1 MINKKIVYSSL
12 MTFMFLTGCGN
23 DIKSGNFIAS
33 DVEGNNTGTFIDS
46 EVEGVKY
53 VTSSGVEGYTNKKG
67 EYKYNDGDEVEF
79 FINDLKL
86 GSAKAEKLTTV
97 FDLEYPTQT
106 ALLLQTLD
114 TDGNPNNGIQIS
126 KEIAKQFQNTT
137 FTINEVNPANKEFI
151 KKYNTLT
158 GKDITLSSNI
168 TNNHAINSLKHQL
181 INQISPKL
189 FDFLSKHTIFD
200 IPDYGYSNRNPKD
213 YIHTLQSRFRNY
225 FHHQMVVSSLDTKM
239 DSINYYISGE
249 VDASKKFKKG
259 IEENAEKLMKIISV
273 AGLLKSGYKNI
284 KELYRIKKA
293 FSATTGYVN
302 DAKFWKEFK
311 DLSKEIALSETA
323 SKTLQKGVFTSSDD
337 PEIEKKLSHCYMAFS
352 GNPFSI
358 AECFTQYA
366 SEIAT
371 NTNDIYSSVEQF
383 RLSRKIYALA
393 VTEKYLGLYYS
404 LNADEYPY
412 DFAEALTKIAKNKL
426 PSEEIDNYVFL
437 SFDQSNDEDLEK
449 ALDLLMRVFYKE
461 MSTLDYNYDYAKQN
475 IFEKQSFVENM
486 TNSYMDNL
494 DKSLLH
500 SIDSEYLDID
510 IHIEPSN
517 NQDYYKACVDIDN
530 VSSVY
535 LKGIRGNLN
544 LYLDNKLIKM
554 DNLFVGDLSHGT
566 DTFAQ
571 RCSEDFP
578 LTFDEKILSVGV
590 IKADYTFKYLPSFYG
605 VEEEREQVGS
615 KYFEINKQ
623 DFSSDIAKPIIKL
636 NIPKFVKPKEK
647 VKLDASKTV
656 SLLSDDTFTYKWEY
670 LPSNSSV
677 NVGLTWN
684 DTSSGIAH
692 ITIPDLPDDM
702 RFYRHDFRLTVTSQ
716 INGRKSV
723 KEFSIFVKN
732 DTPIVTK
739 LDAPKLESS
748 VTIKNGE
755 ATLKWNKVENA
766 TSYKIYISDKKGV
779 SHTNN
784 IALYP
789 SVKTTIT
796 IPNIKKGKKYY
807 VAVEAKNIS
816 KKLVSSLSNEVE
828 VYEKKEEVVTPNTTT
843 PIDTSTLTLQDC
855 KDKTLNQTFQ
865 TNTWTT
871 SLDEWNSVHI
881 ACIKIFSDN
890 ELDNSNIPNTDT
902 NDNTDNNTPSIH
914 TPTNANRTSIDYMK
928 NHKTEKLASTD
939 CKAYKGGGGTVS
951 LVWRG
956 SILETE
962 IKQGENSWSDVK
974 GALAYD
980 LAPADNMMKSI
991 EACKDVTT
999 GIEYG
1004 GLSFSK
1010 AVEGEVIGYTRE
1022 TSPFSDVWDKSA
1034 KEIPTLTID
1043 DVTDA
1048 QNNADNSSNTNS
1060 GTLTLEKCK
1069 SKYGNYTNLQWAS
1082 TQGSGEY
1089 KGEATACYQAIVVA
1103 PSMGINGQLYID
1115 QYNNGVY
1122 GK

>member
-23 DIKSGNFIAS
+23 DIKSGNFITS

-158 GKDITLSSNI
+158 GKDVTLDSNIAKKHAITSLKKVIIDDVSSKFFDAIRLNNFNMTVLDSNLNAKDYVHSLRARIRIFLVAEPIYNSLESTSKLLSLQTKGIKYNAEEYKKEVENI
-168 TNNHAINSLKHQL
+168 TNTFIK
-181 INQISPKL
+181 
-189 FDFLSKHTIFD
+189 
-200 IPDYGYSNRNPKD
+200 
-213 YIHTLQSRFRNY
+213 
-225 FHHQMVVSSLDTKM
+225 VVS
-239 DSINYYISGE
+239 IG
-249 VDASKKFKKG
+249 
-259 IEENAEKLMKIISV
+259 
-273 AGLLKSGYKNI
+273 GLVTSGYKNV
-284 KELYRIKKA
+284 KELTRISKS

-302 DAKFWKEFK
+302 DAKFWQEFK
-311 DLSKEIALSETA
+311 DLTKEITLSEA
-323 SKTLQKGVFTSSDD
+323 QGQALKTGFFSSSDD
-337 PEIEKKLSHCYMAFS
+337 PKIEKKISDCYTALIPDGFSQVQCFGRLGGEIIYNVNNVWEGLKGLSLERQKISIEMAYRYLKLYYLLDAD
-352 GNPFSI
+352 NHPSI
-358 AECFTQYA
+358 LAKALTQ
-366 SEIAT
+366 IA
-371 NTNDIYSSVEQF
+371 NNKLSVEDAKDYQF
-383 RLSRKIYALA
+383 I
-393 VTEKYLGLYYS
+393 
-404 LNADEYPY
+404 
-412 DFAEALTKIAKNKL
+412 
-426 PSEEIDNYVFL
+426 
-437 SFDQSNDEDLEK
+437 SFNQSNDDDLEK
-449 ALDLLMRVFYKE
+449 ALDLFSKVEGFTFQE
-461 MSTLDYNYDYAKQN
+461 PIFNIDVDTSYNYEYAKQT
-475 IFEKQSFVENM
+475 ILDKQNFINNTTEFYMNSF
-486 TNSYMDNL
+486 
-494 DKSLLH
+494 DKSLLY

-530 VSSVY
+530 ISSVY

-670 LPSNSSV
+670 LTTN
-677 NVGLTWN
+677 NKEDIGLTDN
-684 DTSSGIAH
+684 TSNIAY
-692 ITIPDLPDDM
+692 IKAPKVPDNLA
-702 RFYRHDFRLTVTSQ
+702 FQKHNFRLTVTSQ

-766 TSYKIYISDKKGV
+766 TSYKIYVSDKKGV

-807 VAVEAKNIS
+807 VAVEAKNIP
-816 KKLVSSLSNEVE
+816 KKLVSFLSNEVE
-828 VYEKKEEVVTPNTTT
+828 VYEKKEDVVTPNTTT

-902 NDNTDNNTPSIH
+902 NDNTDNNTPS
-914 TPTNANRTSIDYMK
+914 NASRTSIDYMK

-939 CKAYKGGGGTVS
+939 CKVRNYQG
-951 LVWRG
+951 WRDAKNDLIY
-956 SILETE
+956 S
-962 IKQGENSWSDVK
+962 
-974 GALAYD
+974 

-991 EACKDVTT
+991 EGCIGVIKLT
-999 GIEYG
+999 EYG
-1004 GLSFSK
+1004 GLSFAK
-1010 AVEGEVIGYTRE
+1010 AVESVVRSRTKE

-1034 KEIPTLTID
+1034 TSTPTLT
-1043 DVTDA
+1043 VEEVENA
-1048 QNNADNSSNTNS
+1048 QNNATNSSNTHS

-1069 SKYGNYTNLQWAS
+1069 SKYGNYTNAQWAS
-1082 TQGSGEY
+1082 AQGSGEY